1 MNLSPYKKWTLVN
14 TTSSTLDFSCMFFGL
29 QNYKCDDCHV
39 EHPRHTRRKVKSVS
53 SMKSPRI
60 EYSETPDYVP
70 VKRRRNF
77 PYPPSTRDN
86 NLAREHSHKEKG
98 SSLLFKSL
106 EQNRNSPIS
115 TNSQKIA
122 ETEATLLKSILVIY

>member
-1 MNLSPYKKWTLVN
+1 
-14 TTSSTLDFSCMFFGL
+14 
-29 QNYKCDDCHV
+29 
-39 EHPRHTRRKVKSVS
+39 
-53 SMKSPRI
+53 MKSPRI

-98 SSLLFKSL
+98 SSLLLKSL
-106 EQNRNSPIS
+106 EQSRNSPIS